1 MFFSS
6 RCGTIRKNRRKRG
19 IAMKIQESGED
30 YLEAILV
37 LKEEKGLVHAIDVA
51 RHLSFSKPS
60 VSRAM
65 KLLREDGEITVASD
79 GAIELTDKGREIAER
94 IYERHR
100 FLTQWFVEL
109 GVSEVQAAIDAC
121 RVEHDISAETF
132 QKLKEHFC
140 PGEKD

>member
-1 MFFSS
+1 MM
-6 RCGTIRKNRRKRG
+6 RKTERKRG

-51 RHLSFSKPS
+51 RHLNFSKPS